1 MTTFA
6 DKACTCPSGDGSLR
20 WPCPVHPQKEFYS
33 VDQASQHAA
42 EWCKRNPAWRRI
54 CDIPDISV
62 FEKTYDEIPKR
73 ERAYWEK
80 NGGEECWRE
89 FGAGGTKVPTGFISG
104 KGEFFDHVLKVP
116 LHHNMMMVY
125 RVGKRWK
132 P

>member
-1 MTTFA
+1 MREPT
-6 DKACTCPSGDGSLR
+6 G
-20 WPCPVHPQKEFYS
+20 EFYS
-33 VDQASQHAA
+33 AKQAAEHAK
-42 EWCKRNPAWRRI
+42 EWCKKNPAWRRI

-62 FEKTYDEIPKR
+62 FEKTYDGIPKR

-89 FGAGGTKVPTGFISG
+89 FGTAKSKVPIGFISG

-116 LHHNMMMVY
+116 LHHNLMTVF
-125 RVGKRWK
+125 RVGRRWK

>member
-1 MTTFA
+1 MTEQNT
-6 DKACTCPSGDGSLR
+6 K
-20 WPCPVHPQKEFYS
+20 QFYS

-73 ERAYWEK
+73 ERAYWDK

-89 FGAGGTKVPTGFISG
+89 FGTGGTKVPTGFISG

-116 LHHNMMMVY
+116 LHHNLMTVY
-125 RVGKRWK
+125 RVGRRWK

>member
-1 MTTFA
+1 MTEQST
-6 DKACTCPSGDGSLR
+6 
-20 WPCPVHPQKEFYS
+20 KEFYS

-80 NGGEECWRE
+80 NGEEECWRE

>member
-1 MTTFA
+1 MREAT
-6 DKACTCPSGDGSLR
+6 GD
-20 WPCPVHPQKEFYS
+20 FYS
-33 VDQASQHAA
+33 AAQAAKHAE
-42 EWCKRNPAWRRI
+42 EWCKKNPEWRRI
-54 CDIPDISV
+54 CDIPDHTV

-89 FGAGGTKVPTGFISG
+89 FGTAKSKVLTGFISG

-116 LHHNMMMVY
+116 LHHNMMMVF
-125 RVGKRWK
+125 RVGRRWQ

>member
-1 MTTFA
+1 MLLNGA
-6 DKACTCPSGDGSLR
+6 NAIPHGAGSAISR
-20 WPCPVHPQKEFYS
+20 ISPCSK
-33 VDQASQHAA
+33 
-42 EWCKRNPAWRRI
+42 
-54 CDIPDISV
+54 
-62 FEKTYDEIPKR
+62 KTYDEIPKR